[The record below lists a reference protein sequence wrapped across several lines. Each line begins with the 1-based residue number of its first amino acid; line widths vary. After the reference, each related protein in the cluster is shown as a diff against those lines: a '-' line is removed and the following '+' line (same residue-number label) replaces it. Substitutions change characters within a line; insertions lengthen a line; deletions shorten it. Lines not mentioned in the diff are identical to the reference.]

1 MPIASK
7 KPKKP
12 EKVKGVII
20 FGFGK
25 TLKTFNIYAFL
36 IGYGDF

>member
-1 MPIASK
+1 MKVK
-7 KPKKP
+7 KAQ
-12 EKVKGVII
+12 EAQKVKGLSF

-25 TLKTFNIYAFL
+25 TLKTSNIYAFL